1 MFSKLF
7 GNKHL
12 IILLFSIIILF
23 ILVMTTLGSRELT
36 WPEKFVKDSTSML
49 QGVIYKPANAIAGF
63 FQDIYQFSLV
73 FKENKSL
80 KSSLHQYSQVVA
92 EVNQLRAENQRLKD
106 MLGYKQKVVNQ
117 YQLKMANVISRSPD
131 RWNNMLVIDQGLK
144 DGIQKDMAVITTQG
158 LVGKIYNVSN
168 FSANVQLISDSEH
181 GGFIFAAI
189 QSNPQAYGVIDGY
202 DVTKNELKLTKIE
215 LDIKLE
221 PGQLVTTSNL
231 GGTFPNGLVIG
242 KIVRVD
248 EGENGF
254 TKTAYVRPEANL
266 YHIDDVF
273 VVQNMGQKGESRC
286 KSSGPI
292 ASSFF
297 FSFPKGQYFSS
308 SQWIISIRL

>member
-7 GNKHL
+7 SNKHL
-12 IILLFSIIILF
+12 IILLFSLILLF
-23 ILVMTTLGSRELT
+23 ILVWTTLGSRELT
-36 WPEKFVKDSTSML
+36 WPEKFVKDSTSMI
-49 QGVIYKPANAIAGF
+49 QGFIYKPANAVAGF
-63 FQDIYQFSLV
+63 FQDMYQFSLI
-73 FKENKSL
+73 FKENKAL
-80 KSSLHQYSQVVA
+80 KSSLHQYSQVIA
-92 EVNQLRAENQRLKD
+92 ELNQLRAENQKLKE
-106 MLGYKQKVVNQ
+106 MLDYKEKAMNQ
-117 YQLKMANVISRSPD
+117 YQLKMAKVISRSPE

-158 LVGKIYNVSN
+158 LIGKVYNVSN

-202 DVTKNELKLTKIE
+202 DVTKNELRLTKIE
-215 LDIKLE
+215 LDVKLE

-254 TKTAYVRPEANL
+254 TKTAYVKPEANL

-273 VVQNMGQKGESRC
+273 VVQKTGVKEGE
-286 KSSGPI
+286 
-292 ASSFF
+292 
-297 FSFPKGQYFSS
+297 
-308 SQWIISIRL
+308 